1 MPATWN
7 GTLSTSLSRTGPESL
22 TLTGLPWPV
31 ELRPHPLARSVRL
44 RIDEARSLLVLS
56 YPRRMS
62 RRSALEWAGRQADW
76 VEKQLAAIEPAEP
89 FHPGATIPI
98 EGMPVR
104 LRWDSSLPRS
114 PRLAEDELVCGGPAD
129 AFAGRIER
137 FLRDLARSRLS
148 EATADAA
155 KRAGV
160 TVRSVSVGNA
170 SSRWGSCSASGAIR
184 YNWRIVLAPPHLLRW
199 LVAHEVAHRRHM
211 NHGHEFRAL
220 EAELYGA
227 DVTRARAELRRLG
240 LRLKRVGRS
249 F

>member
-1 MPATWN
+1 M
-7 GTLSTSLSRTGPESL
+7 STSRSELLSLP
-22 TLTGLPWPV
+22 GLAWPV
-31 ELRPHPLARSVRL
+31 ELRPHPRARSVRL
-44 RIDEARSLLVLS
+44 RIDESRGLLLLS

-62 RRSALEWAGRQADW
+62 RQSALEWAGKQADW
-76 VEKQLAAIEPAEP
+76 VESQLAAIEPAEP
-89 FHPGATIPI
+89 FHPGATIPV
-98 EGMPVR
+98 EGTTVR
-104 LRWDSSLPRS
+104 LHWDPSQPRT
-114 PRLAEDELVCGGPAD
+114 PRLADEEICCGGPED

-137 FLRDLARSRLS
+137 FLRDMARCRLS

-155 KRAGV
+155 QRAGV

-184 YNWRIVLAPPHLLRW
+184 YNWRIILAPPHLLRW

-211 NHGHEFRAL
+211 NHGREFRLL
-220 EAELYGA
+220 EAELYGG
-227 DVTRARAELRRLG
+227 DVGAARSELRRLG